1 MSLGLSASNPFD
13 VVIRGGTVLD
23 GTGRPG
29 FPADVGVQGDR
40 IVVVRGPGELDS
52 APAATIIDAAGRLV
66 TPGFV
71 DIHTH
76 SDRSILLNPCMESK
90 VRQGVTTEVAGNCGS
105 GVAPARGQA
114 LENGAKERA
123 RDGYPGAWPTMGEY
137 FRAIEAQGIAGNYAT
152 WVGHGT
158 LRASIVGYE
167 MRPPTAGEL
176 EAMRGLV
183 REAMEAGAF
192 GLSTGL
198 IYVPSGY
205 ADTDE
210 IVALAEI
217 VREYGGLYA
226 SHIRG
231 EGSTLLDAVGEAM
244 EIGRRGGVPVQIAH
258 HKASGQQ
265 NWGLVNQS
273 LPLMDRAR
281 DDGVDVACDQYPYT
295 ASSTGLT
302 SMLPKWALEG
312 GREALVSRL
321 RDATQR
327 DAIRAAMLESRP
339 ELATLQPDTGW
350 HNVLI
355 ARARHSRDLQGR
367 RLGEAIEEAGAG
379 PFDFCFDLLIREEG
393 NVSCIFFSMCEE
405 DVQTVMRWQHTMV
418 GSDASSVAP
427 YGSLGEG
434 KPHPRAYGTF
444 ARVLG
449 RYVRDL
455 GVLTWEEAIHKM
467 TAQPARRLGL
477 RDRGEVRAGAIADLV
492 VLDPATVADRATFQ
506 EPHQYAAGIEHVLVN
521 GTPVVRSGNHPGA
534 LPGRVLRHGS

>member
-1 MSLGLSASNPFD
+1 VTFD
-13 VVIRGGTVLD
+13 VLIRGGSVVD
-23 GTGRPG
+23 GTGRPA
-29 FPADVGVQGDR
+29 FPADVAVQGER
-40 IVVVRGPGELDS
+40 IAAIGNPGELAS
-52 APAATIIDAAGRLV
+52 ATATVTIDAAGRLV
-66 TPGFV
+66 TPGFI

-76 SDRSILLNPCMESK
+76 SDRSILINPKMESK
-90 VRQGVTTEVAGNCGS
+90 LRQGVTTEVAGNCGS
-105 GVAPARGQA
+105 GVAPARGPA
-114 LENGAKERA
+114 LVSGEKERA
-123 RDGYPGAWPTMGEY
+123 RDGFPGAWSTMAEY
-137 FRAIEAQGIAGNYAT
+137 FSAIESQGIAGNYAT
-152 WVGHGT
+152 WAGHGT
-158 LRASIVGYE
+158 LRASTVGHD
-167 MRPPTAGEL
+167 MRPPTADEL

-198 IYVPSGY
+198 IYAPSGY

-210 IVALAEI
+210 IVALAE
-217 VREYGGLYA
+217 VVHAFGGLYA

-231 EGSTLLDAVGEAM
+231 EGSTLLDAVGEAID
-244 EIGRRGGVPVQIAH
+244 IGRRAGVPVQIAH

-273 LPLMDRAR
+273 LPLMDQGR
-281 DDGVDVACDQYPYT
+281 DSGVDVACDQYPYT

-312 GREALVSRL
+312 GRETLVARL
-321 RDATQR
+321 RDPEQR
-327 DAIRAAMLESRP
+327 AKIREEMLESRP
-339 ELATLQPDTGW
+339 ELAELKPDTGW

-367 RLGEAIEEAGAG
+367 RLGEAIAEHGG
-379 PFDFCFDLLIREEG
+379 DPFDYCFDLLIIEEA
-393 NVSCIFFSMCEE
+393 NVGCIFFSMCED
-405 DVQTVMRWQHTMV
+405 DVQTVMRWPHTMV

-427 YGSLGEG
+427 YGQLGEG

-455 GVLTWEEAIHKM
+455 GVLTWEQAIHKM

-477 RDRGEVRAGAIADLV
+477 RDRGEVRSGAYADLV

-506 EPHQYAAGIEHVLVN
+506 EPHQYAAGIDHVLVN
-521 GTPVVRSGNHPGA
+521 GTPVVRDGDHTGA
-534 LPGRVLRHGS
+534 LPGRVLRRGS